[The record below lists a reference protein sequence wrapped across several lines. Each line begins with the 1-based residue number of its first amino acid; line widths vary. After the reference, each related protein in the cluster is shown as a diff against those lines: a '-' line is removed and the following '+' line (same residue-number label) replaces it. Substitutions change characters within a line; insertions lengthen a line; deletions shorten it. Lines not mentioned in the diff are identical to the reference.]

1 MRALKRWLPRILL
14 GLVATGGG
22 VAVWRY
28 RAAPLEVRAYA
39 VERGGVVREVFGTG
53 LLESVNM
60 VDLGFDLP
68 GRITA
73 LSVDEGDTI
82 EVGQVL
88 GEIDGSELE
97 GQLGVADANRALAEL
112 SAARAKADIERTLAL
127 RDRARADLDR
137 AERLVGVGAMAAS
150 ERDALATRVS
160 TAEADYRAA
169 LAARA
174 QLSQSVTVAKKSR
187 GVTETLA
194 SRSRLRSPIAGFV
207 VRRPRSVGDFAQV
220 GLPVF
225 RVADRQLRVRAWVDE
240 SRLAELTQG
249 QMARV
254 ILRSEPDA
262 SYAGKVTRVARE
274 ADRQTHE
281 VLVDVELTRAPER
294 FAIGQRADVFIET
307 AARAD
312 VVRVPMEFCTPTD
325 KQCLIE
331 REGRAAL
338 KAIEP
343 GLIGSSFFE
352 VRDGLSA
359 GDRVVAPAQP
369 GEAIPLDRRLRVA
382 RSP

>member
-1 MRALKRWLPRILL
+1 MRALKRWLPRVVLA
-14 GLVATGGG
+14 LVAAGGG
-22 VAVWRY
+22 AAAWRH

-39 VERGGVVREVFGTG
+39 VDRGGVVREVFGTG

-73 LSVDEGDTI
+73 LSVDEGDAI

-112 SAARAKADIERTLAL
+112 SAARATADIERTLAL

-137 AERLVGVGAMAAS
+137 AERLVRVGAMAES
-150 ERDALATRVS
+150 ERDALATRVT
-160 TAEADYRAA
+160 TAEAEHRAA

-207 VRRPRSVGDFAQV
+207 VRRPRTVGDFAQV

-225 RVADRQLRVRAWVDE
+225 RVADRRLRVRAWVDE
-240 SRLAELTQG
+240 SRLAELAPG
-249 QMARV
+249 QTARV

-312 VVRVPMEFCTPTD
+312 VVRVPMEFCTPAD
-325 KQCLIE
+325 KQCLIV

-338 KAIEP
+338 TAIEP

-352 VRDGLSA
+352 VRGGLST
-359 GDRVVAPAQP
+359 GDRVVAPARP
-369 GEAIPLDRRLRVA
+369 GEALAPDRRVRVA

>member
-1 MRALKRWLPRILL
+1 
-14 GLVATGGG
+14 
-22 VAVWRY
+22 
-28 RAAPLEVRAYA
+28 
-39 VERGGVVREVFGTG
+39 
-53 LLESVNM
+53 
-60 VDLGFDLP
+60 
-68 GRITA
+68 
-73 LSVDEGDTI
+73 
-82 EVGQVL
+82 
-88 GEIDGSELE
+88 
-97 GQLGVADANRALAEL
+97 
-112 SAARAKADIERTLAL
+112 
-127 RDRARADLDR
+127 
-137 AERLVGVGAMAAS
+137 
-150 ERDALATRVS
+150 
-160 TAEADYRAA
+160 
-169 LAARA
+169 
-174 QLSQSVTVAKKSR
+174 
-187 GVTETLA
+187 VTETLA